1 MSHDK
6 EFSNSIRNFGLDANI
21 CSVLFILNH
30 GVNWVFITLICS
42 SYLKNEDLSMG
53 YFPHVLSPVG
63 SRHCLTLLRPGVSV
77 SGHLFSSI
85 SDCKIFEGKGCGL
98 ENLLGA
104 PRSADCS
111 RCRDS
116 GGQLSLHG
124 NQVWQL
130 PRAGV
135 CSSLRASLGHR
146 SQANLR
152 MTCWQLHTSSA
163 CSLEFPG

>member
-1 MSHDK
+1 VSHDK

-21 CSVLFILNH
+21 CSVSFILNH

-77 SGHLFSSI
+77 SGHHFSSI

-104 PRSADCS
+104 PRSAGCS
-111 RCRDS
+111 RCNCPCMGTKFGNSPGRVFAAPS
-116 GGQLSLHG
+116 GPLWATS
-124 NQVWQL
+124 
-130 PRAGV
+130 PR
-135 CSSLRASLGHR
+135 
-146 SQANLR
+146 Q
-152 MTCWQLHTSSA
+152 TS
-163 CSLEFPG
+163 E